1 MICSHL
7 IINIFDMDK
16 EAKDDMLKKADKYKS
31 FLGYKIFLKK

>member
-1 MICSHL
+1 M